1 MTQLT
6 FTEFEAFAEAV
17 REASV
22 TMRITALE
30 QRKWTLRYAVAG
42 SLRLQ
47 QGHEGGGNIAEG
59 VTYSDGW
66 TFYYQPSPVF
76 ANGQV
81 ITGAEVFTAPPRS
94 EFCLASHPSHEW
106 LTLFV
111 PTTLLF
117 PSPQALECVAAAKP
131 HVLKPPP
138 QVTRLFTSL
147 VRRFLAAAEN
157 HPQLMGSPVALN
169 YFEAELLAA
178 TKELFTKNQRSP
190 NRNFMRWHCQTK
202 ATLELA
208 MRHLDEALS
217 VADLAKQLCVPERTL
232 RTAFQ
237 RCYGLSPIEYLRVS
251 RLHQARRLLLGNCPD
266 ATTVTQ
272 IAFGLGFWDLGRFA
286 GSYRQLF
293 GELPSESLRKSVR
306 GSNHA

>member
-17 REASV
+17 KEASV
-22 TMRITALE
+22 TMRLTALE
-30 QRKWTLRYAVAG
+30 QRRWTLRYEIAG

-59 VTYSDGW
+59 ETLSDGW
-66 TFYYQPSPVF
+66 TFYYQPHPVF

-81 ITGAEVFTAPPRS
+81 VTGDEVFTAPPES
-94 EFCLASHPSHEW
+94 EFCLACQPSHEW

-117 PSPQALECVAAAKP
+117 PTSQELECISAAKP
-131 HVLKPPP
+131 HALKPPP
-138 QVTRLFTSL
+138 QVTSHFTSL
-147 VRRFLAAAEN
+147 MRRFLAAAEN
-157 HPQLMGSPVALN
+157 HPQLIGSPVAVN
-169 YFEAELLAA
+169 CFEAELLAA
-178 TKELFTKNQRSP
+178 TKELFTRNQCAP
-190 NRNFMRWHCQTK
+190 CRNFTRWYRHTK
-202 ATLELA
+202 TTLDLA
-208 MRHLDEALS
+208 MRHLDGGLS
-217 VADLAKQLCVPERTL
+217 IADLAEQLCVPERTL

-237 RCYGLSPIEYLRVS
+237 RCYGLSPIEYLRVN
-251 RLHQARRLLLGNCPD
+251 RMHQARRLLLASCPD

-293 GELPSESLRKSVR
+293 GERPSETLRKCVR
-306 GSNHA
+306 E